1 TTIYCTY
8 FPDSKSGS
16 DVSGINVKGTIHW
29 VSQAHARTAEIRIYD
44 RLFKEENP
52 ASLPD
57 FKTAIN
63 PDSLRIIEQAF
74 IEPDLI
80 NAQQGLGYQFLRK
93 GYYTLDKESLPD
105 KLIFNQTV
113 GLRDDWS
120 KKNKKS

>member
-1 TTIYCTY
+1 MEDPPRKFFRLGIGRMVRLKHAYIIQCNDVQKDETGNVTTIYCTY

-63 PDSLRIIEQAF
+63 PD
-74 IEPDLI
+74 
-80 NAQQGLGYQFLRK
+80 
-93 GYYTLDKESLPD
+93 
-105 KLIFNQTV
+105 
-113 GLRDDWS
+113 
-120 KKNKKS
+120 